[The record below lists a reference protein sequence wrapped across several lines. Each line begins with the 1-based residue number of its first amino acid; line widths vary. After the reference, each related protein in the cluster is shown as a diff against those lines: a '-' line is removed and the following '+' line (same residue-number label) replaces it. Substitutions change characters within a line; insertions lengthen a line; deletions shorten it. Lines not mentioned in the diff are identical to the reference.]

1 MTFTIHAT
9 LTADA
14 PRRTTV
20 EADPSAK
27 NDQREPNGYI
37 RLGNKRAGAPG
48 KPKPGEIAVD
58 IDRKN
63 HLFGNPFILRDATD
77 KAARDVIERFRAKYQ
92 ADLAC
97 DGPMAAAT
105 QALAERVKTG
115 ERIVCMCWCWPKP
128 CHGNLIIDEIKRRL
142 E

>member
-63 HLFGNPFILRDATD
+63 RLFGNPSSCATPPT
-77 KAARDVIERFRAKYQ
+77 R
-92 ADLAC
+92 
-97 DGPMAAAT
+97 PHAT
-105 QALAERVKTG
+105 
-115 ERIVCMCWCWPKP
+115 
-128 CHGNLIIDEIKRRL
+128 
-142 E
+142 

>member
-63 HLFGNPFILRDATD
+63 HLFAIHSSCATPPT
-77 KAARDVIERFRAKYQ
+77 R
-92 ADLAC
+92 
-97 DGPMAAAT
+97 PNAT
-105 QALAERVKTG
+105 PGSIRSEMSVRTGSAL
-115 ERIVCMCWCWPKP
+115 P
-128 CHGNLIIDEIKRRL
+128 RRT
-142 E
+142 